1 MNWIIAFDYKE
12 SIQNGFYT
20 NGCEGFKWF
29 WFLHDRCTLDS
40 LGVRGI
46 ESTEFD
52 TCFS

>member
-1 MNWIIAFDYKE
+1 MNWIIACDYKE

-20 NGCEGFKWF
+20 NVCEDFKWL
-29 WFLHDRCTLDS
+29 WFLHDRCALEN

-52 TCFS
+52 TYFS